1 MLNITALRG
10 GAATLY
16 YPIWHYEAPE
26 LIVLKNNRGVEEN
39 RIRQLDYC
47 IQVNKLIYERIIK
60 RGNITLFS
68 PNDVP
73 GMYEAF
79 YNDQEKFEELYTKA
93 EANESIRKRVVPAME
108 LFTQIMQ
115 ERASTGRIYLMNVD
129 HSNTHSS
136 FDEKVAPIHMSNL
149 CVSGDTELLTDQGY
163 IPIEQLAGTT
173 RTIWNGEE
181 WTKASVFKTGENQ
194 SLTLVETTF
203 NKELK
208 ATPYHKWYVLNKT
221 TGNYE
226 EKRTHEL
233 KVGDK
238 LIRCQYPIISGSYHL
253 KDAYTNGFY
262 TGDGTQSS
270 TNRQRVYLYHE
281 KKKLEPY
288 ITGNITSRLEN
299 RSSNRVEVTLT
310 GLMPKLFVPDH
321 TYTLQSRIEWL
332 AGLFDSDGTITEG
345 SEGIQSV
352 FVTSIDF
359 DFLKRVQKMLE
370 FTGVQSKIR
379 QTTKAGFRPMPNH
392 KGDPENPN
400 SDYWC
405 KDSYRLQISGWNV
418 QILLGLDL
426 KCHRLKLNKQT
437 LKRSTERHLTVFRLT
452 PDYSVEDTYCTNEPK
467 KNLSVFNGLL
477 TGQCVEISLPT
488 KPLDNI
494 LDEKGE
500 IGLCILAA
508 VNVTAVSKEEM
519 GDVCEMCV
527 RALDALIDYQTYP
540 VRAAEISTRNRRSL
554 GIGIINYAHFL
565 AKNGTYF
572 TNTTKANEITHE
584 LMELFQYSLI
594 KASVKLAQ
602 EYGPCGWFNETK
614 YSKGILPIDT
624 YKKDLDDICPNDL
637 KCDWEALRQDVL
649 KYGMRNSTLSA
660 LMPSETSSQVANAT
674 NGIEPPRGLV
684 SIKQS
689 KDGILKQVVPDIKTL
704 GLNYETA
711 WNMQDNVGYIHKVCI
726 MQKFVDQAISANEYY
741 MPSRYPGGKVPMTEL
756 IKMKLLGY
764 KYGMKTWY
772 YHNTNDGA
780 DDRADEIN
788 AGCESGACAI

>member
-39 RIRQLDYC
+39 RIRQLDYN
-47 IQVNKLIYERIIK
+47 IQLNKLMYERIIK

-93 EANESIRKRVVPAME
+93 EADESIRKRVVPAME

-129 HSNTHSS
+129 HCNTHSS

-149 CVSGDTELLTDQGY
+149 
-163 IPIEQLAGTT
+163 
-173 RTIWNGEE
+173 
-181 WTKASVFKTGENQ
+181 
-194 SLTLVETTF
+194 
-203 NKELK
+203 
-208 ATPYHKWYVLNKT
+208 
-221 TGNYE
+221 
-226 EKRTHEL
+226 
-233 KVGDK
+233 
-238 LIRCQYPIISGSYHL
+238 
-253 KDAYTNGFY
+253 
-262 TGDGTQSS
+262 
-270 TNRQRVYLYHE
+270 
-281 KKKLEPY
+281 
-288 ITGNITSRLEN
+288 
-299 RSSNRVEVTLT
+299 
-310 GLMPKLFVPDH
+310 
-321 TYTLQSRIEWL
+321 
-332 AGLFDSDGTITEG
+332 
-345 SEGIQSV
+345 
-352 FVTSIDF
+352 
-359 DFLKRVQKMLE
+359 
-370 FTGVQSKIR
+370 
-379 QTTKAGFRPMPNH
+379 
-392 KGDPENPN
+392 
-400 SDYWC
+400 
-405 KDSYRLQISGWNV
+405 
-418 QILLGLDL
+418 
-426 KCHRLKLNKQT
+426 
-437 LKRSTERHLTVFRLT
+437 
-452 PDYSVEDTYCTNEPK
+452 
-467 KNLSVFNGLL
+467 
-477 TGQCVEISLPT
+477 CVEISLPT

-508 VNVTAVSKEEM
+508 VNVTAVTKEEM

-572 TNTTKANEITHE
+572 SNTTKANEITHE

-602 EYGPCGWFNETK
+602 EFGPCGWFNETK
-614 YSKGILPIDT
+614 YAKGILPIDT

-637 KCDWEALRQDVL
+637 KCDWESLRQDVL

-660 LMPSETSSQVANAT
+660 LMPSECQVKENEMLMNDETKKTLGELLVEAGVNVELIESAGIPVRLAVKPFTLYGDREVTEVYYNGEVEVYEVEFEDGTKYKFTGNHLLKVYGVGVFDEDNQVFKYVKDLGFKDNGGYEIVVNPSAEGGYLEVKSVTKAGIEHTWDVSTPDEEYVLSNGCISHNTSSQVANAT

>member
-1 MLNITALRG
+1 MNITALRG

-47 IQVNKLIYERIIK
+47 IQLNKLIYERIIK

-93 EANESIRKRVVPAME
+93 EADESIRKRVVPAME

-149 CVSGDTELLTDQGY
+149 CNE
-163 IPIEQLAGTT
+163 
-173 RTIWNGEE
+173 
-181 WTKASVFKTGENQ
+181 
-194 SLTLVETTF
+194 
-203 NKELK
+203 
-208 ATPYHKWYVLNKT
+208 
-221 TGNYE
+221 
-226 EKRTHEL
+226 
-233 KVGDK
+233 
-238 LIRCQYPIISGSYHL
+238 
-253 KDAYTNGFY
+253 
-262 TGDGTQSS
+262 
-270 TNRQRVYLYHE
+270 
-281 KKKLEPY
+281 
-288 ITGNITSRLEN
+288 IT
-299 RSSNRVEVTLT
+299 
-310 GLMPKLFVPDH
+310 
-321 TYTLQSRIEWL
+321 
-332 AGLFDSDGTITEG
+332 
-345 SEGIQSV
+345 
-352 FVTSIDF
+352 
-359 DFLKRVQKMLE
+359 
-370 FTGVQSKIR
+370 
-379 QTTKAGFRPMPNH
+379 
-392 KGDPENPN
+392 
-400 SDYWC
+400 
-405 KDSYRLQISGWNV
+405 
-418 QILLGLDL
+418 
-426 KCHRLKLNKQT
+426 
-437 LKRSTERHLTVFRLT
+437 
-452 PDYSVEDTYCTNEPK
+452 
-467 KNLSVFNGLL
+467 
-477 TGQCVEISLPT
+477 LPT

-572 TNTTKANEITHE
+572 SNTTKANEITHE

-660 LMPSETSSQVANAT
+660 LMPSECQVKENEMLMNDSTKKTLGELLVEAGVNVELIESVGIPVRLAVKPFTLYGDREVTEVYYNGEVEVYEVEFEDGTKYKFTGNHLLKVYGAGIFSAENQAFKYVKDLNFKEKNGKYDLVVNPSAEGYMMVKSVTKTGIEHTWDVSTPDEEYVLSNGCISHNTSSQVANAT

>member
-1 MLNITALRG
+1 MNITALRG

-47 IQVNKLIYERIIK
+47 IQLNKLIYERIIK

-93 EANESIRKRVVPAME
+93 EADESIRKRVVPAME
-108 LFTQIMQ
+108 FFTQIMQ

-149 CVSGDTELLTDQGY
+149 CNE
-163 IPIEQLAGTT
+163 
-173 RTIWNGEE
+173 
-181 WTKASVFKTGENQ
+181 
-194 SLTLVETTF
+194 
-203 NKELK
+203 
-208 ATPYHKWYVLNKT
+208 
-221 TGNYE
+221 
-226 EKRTHEL
+226 
-233 KVGDK
+233 
-238 LIRCQYPIISGSYHL
+238 
-253 KDAYTNGFY
+253 
-262 TGDGTQSS
+262 
-270 TNRQRVYLYHE
+270 
-281 KKKLEPY
+281 
-288 ITGNITSRLEN
+288 IT
-299 RSSNRVEVTLT
+299 
-310 GLMPKLFVPDH
+310 
-321 TYTLQSRIEWL
+321 
-332 AGLFDSDGTITEG
+332 
-345 SEGIQSV
+345 
-352 FVTSIDF
+352 
-359 DFLKRVQKMLE
+359 
-370 FTGVQSKIR
+370 
-379 QTTKAGFRPMPNH
+379 
-392 KGDPENPN
+392 
-400 SDYWC
+400 
-405 KDSYRLQISGWNV
+405 
-418 QILLGLDL
+418 
-426 KCHRLKLNKQT
+426 
-437 LKRSTERHLTVFRLT
+437 
-452 PDYSVEDTYCTNEPK
+452 
-467 KNLSVFNGLL
+467 
-477 TGQCVEISLPT
+477 LPT

-508 VNVTAVSKEEM
+508 VNVTAVTKEEM
-519 GDVCEMCV
+519 GGVCEMCV

-565 AKNGTYF
+565 AKNGTYY

-584 LMELFQYSLI
+584 LIELFQYSLI

-637 KCDWEALRQDVL
+637 KCDWEGLRQDVL

-660 LMPSETSSQVANAT
+660 LMPSECQVKENEMLMNDSTKKTLGELLVGAGINIELIESAGIPVRLAVKPFTLYGDREVTEVYYNGEVEVYEVEFEDGTKYKFTGNHLLKVYGAGIFSAENQAFKYVKDLNFKEKNGKCDLVVNPSAEGYMMVKSVTKAGIEHTWDVSTPDEEYVLSNGCISHNTSSQVANAT

-764 KYGMKTWY
+764 KYGIKTWY

>member
-39 RIRQLDYC
+39 RIRQLDYG
-47 IQVNKLIYERIIK
+47 IQLNKLMYERIIK

-93 EANESIRKRVVPAME
+93 EADENIRKRVVPAME

-129 HSNTHSS
+129 HCNTHSP

-149 CVSGDTELLTDQGY
+149 C
-163 IPIEQLAGTT
+163 IEVA
-173 RTIWNGEE
+173 
-181 WTKASVFKTGENQ
+181 
-194 SLTLVETTF
+194 
-203 NKELK
+203 
-208 ATPYHKWYVLNKT
+208 
-221 TGNYE
+221 
-226 EKRTHEL
+226 
-233 KVGDK
+233 
-238 LIRCQYPIISGSYHL
+238 
-253 KDAYTNGFY
+253 
-262 TGDGTQSS
+262 
-270 TNRQRVYLYHE
+270 
-281 KKKLEPY
+281 
-288 ITGNITSRLEN
+288 
-299 RSSNRVEVTLT
+299 
-310 GLMPKLFVPDH
+310 
-321 TYTLQSRIEWL
+321 
-332 AGLFDSDGTITEG
+332 
-345 SEGIQSV
+345 
-352 FVTSIDF
+352 
-359 DFLKRVQKMLE
+359 
-370 FTGVQSKIR
+370 
-379 QTTKAGFRPMPNH
+379 
-392 KGDPENPN
+392 
-400 SDYWC
+400 
-405 KDSYRLQISGWNV
+405 
-418 QILLGLDL
+418 
-426 KCHRLKLNKQT
+426 
-437 LKRSTERHLTVFRLT
+437 
-452 PDYSVEDTYCTNEPK
+452 
-467 KNLSVFNGLL
+467 
-477 TGQCVEISLPT
+477 LPT

-494 LDEKGE
+494 YDEKGE
-500 IGLCILAA
+500 IALCILAA
-508 VNVTAVSKEEM
+508 VNVTATTKEEM

-540 VRAAEISTRNRRSL
+540 VPAARISTVNRRSL
-554 GIGIINYAHFL
+554 GVGIINYAHFL
-565 AKNGTYF
+565 AKNGTYYS
-572 TNTTKANEITHE
+572 NTTKANEITHE

-614 YSKGILPIDT
+614 YAKGILPIDT

-637 KCDWEALRQDVL
+637 KCDWESLRQDVL

>member
-47 IQVNKLIYERIIK
+47 IQLNKLIYERIIK

-93 EANESIRKRVVPAME
+93 EADESIRKRVVPAME

-129 HSNTHSS
+129 HCNTHSS
-136 FDEKVAPIHMSNL
+136 FDEKVAPVHMSNL
-149 CVSGDTELLTDQGY
+149 CVAGHTPILIKEDGIKKEVAIKDYEDKWVQVYNGEQFLPAFVRKTSDAAKLKRVRYTIKNYKGEVYRIGY
-163 IPIEQLAGTT
+163 ID
-173 RTIWNGEE
+173 
-181 WTKASVFKTGENQ
+181 
-194 SLTLVETTF
+194 
-203 NKELK
+203 
-208 ATPYHKWYVLNKT
+208 ATDEHKWYDTAGKEL
-221 TGNYE
+221 
-226 EKRTHEL
+226 RTVEL
-233 KVGDK
+233 KVGTEMVGHVLQEDGCIFEGTVIVTDIEQ
-238 LIRCQYPIISGSYHL
+238 LEGTYP
-253 KDAYTNGFY
+253 TWCFN
-262 TGDGTQSS
+262 QP
-270 TNRQRVYLYHE
+270 E
-281 KKKLEPY
+281 
-288 ITGNITSRLEN
+288 
-299 RSSNRVEVTLT
+299 
-310 GLMPKLFVPDH
+310 DH
-321 TYTLQSRIEWL
+321 T
-332 AGLFDSDGTITEG
+332 G
-345 SEGIQSV
+345 
-352 FVTSIDF
+352 
-359 DFLKRVQKMLE
+359 
-370 FTGVQSKIR
+370 
-379 QTTKAGFRPMPNH
+379 
-392 KGDPENPN
+392 
-400 SDYWC
+400 
-405 KDSYRLQISGWNV
+405 
-418 QILLGLDL
+418 
-426 KCHRLKLNKQT
+426 
-437 LKRSTERHLTVFRLT
+437 
-452 PDYSVEDTYCTNEPK
+452 
-467 KNLSVFNGLL
+467 VFNGVLA
-477 TGQCVEISLPT
+477 GQCVEISLPT

-508 VNVTAVSKEEM
+508 VNVTAVTKEEM

-660 LMPSETSSQVANAT
+660 LMPSECQVKENEMLMNDSTKKTLGELLVEAGVNVELIEDAGIPLRISVKPFTLYGNREVTDVYYNGKVEVYEVEFMDGTKYKFTGNHLLKVHVDNSPGVYSEGCEAFKCVKDLNFQEKNGKNELVAHPNGYLVVKSVTKAGIEHTWDVSTPDEEYVLSNGCISHNTSSQVANAT

-764 KYGMKTWY
+764 KYGIKTWY

>member
-1 MLNITALRG
+1 MLNTTALRG

-39 RIRQLDYC
+39 RIRQLDYN
-47 IQVNKLIYERIIK
+47 IQLNKLMYERIIK

-93 EANESIRKRVVPAME
+93 EADESIRKRVVPAME

-129 HSNTHSS
+129 HCNTHSS

-149 CVSGDTELLTDQGY
+149 CVAGHTPILIKEDGIKKEVAIKDYEDKWVQVYNGEQFLPAFVKKTSNAAKLNRVRYTIKNYKGEVYRIGY
-163 IPIEQLAGTT
+163 ID
-173 RTIWNGEE
+173 
-181 WTKASVFKTGENQ
+181 
-194 SLTLVETTF
+194 
-203 NKELK
+203 
-208 ATPYHKWYVLNKT
+208 ATDEHKWYDT
-221 TGNYE
+221 TGKE
-226 EKRTHEL
+226 LRTVEL
-233 KVGDK
+233 TVGTEMVGHVLQED
-238 LIRCQYPIISGSYHL
+238 
-253 KDAYTNGFY
+253 GFIFE
-262 TGDGTQSS
+262 GTVVV
-270 TNRQRVYLYHE
+270 TDIE
-281 KKKLEPY
+281 KLEGTYP
-288 ITGNITSRLEN
+288 TWCFNQPE
-299 RSSNRVEVTLT
+299 
-310 GLMPKLFVPDH
+310 DH
-321 TYTLQSRIEWL
+321 T
-332 AGLFDSDGTITEG
+332 G
-345 SEGIQSV
+345 
-352 FVTSIDF
+352 
-359 DFLKRVQKMLE
+359 
-370 FTGVQSKIR
+370 
-379 QTTKAGFRPMPNH
+379 
-392 KGDPENPN
+392 
-400 SDYWC
+400 
-405 KDSYRLQISGWNV
+405 
-418 QILLGLDL
+418 
-426 KCHRLKLNKQT
+426 
-437 LKRSTERHLTVFRLT
+437 
-452 PDYSVEDTYCTNEPK
+452 
-467 KNLSVFNGLL
+467 VFNGVL

-488 KPLDNI
+488 KPLNNI
-494 LDEKGE
+494 LDEDGE

-508 VNVTAVSKEEM
+508 VNVTAVTKEEM

-540 VRAAEISTRNRRSL
+540 VRAAEISTRNRRNL

-572 TNTTKANEITHE
+572 SNTTKANEITHE
-584 LMELFQYSLI
+584 LMELFQYILI

-614 YSKGILPIDT
+614 YSKGILPVDT

-637 KCDWEALRQDVL
+637 KCDWESLRQDVL

>member
-39 RIRQLDYC
+39 RIRQLDYG
-47 IQVNKLIYERIIK
+47 IQLNKLIYERIIK

-93 EANESIRKRVVPAME
+93 EADESIRKRVVPAME

-129 HSNTHSS
+129 HCNTHSP

-149 CVSGDTELLTDQGY
+149 CVSGDTKVLVKDDDVVKEVE
-163 IPIEQLAGTT
+163 IASIEKQYVTVY
-173 RTIWNGEE
+173 NGKE
-181 WTKASVFKTGENQ
+181 WTEAYCDKTSDNAQLFSVWLNIIDKDGFITKPVYIRAT
-194 SLTLVETTF
+194 
-203 NKELK
+203 KE
-208 ATPYHKWYVLNKT
+208 HKWYINGGIEV
-221 TGNYE
+221 
-226 EKRTHEL
+226 RTSDL
-233 KVGDK
+233 KPDDVMDYVHVETDDKITILKAVVVDEPVYVGD
-238 LIRCQYPIISGSYHL
+238 
-253 KDAYTNGFY
+253 
-262 TGDGTQSS
+262 
-270 TNRQRVYLYHE
+270 
-281 KKKLEPY
+281 EP
-288 ITGNITSRLEN
+288 T
-299 RSSNRVEVTLT
+299 
-310 GLMPKLFVPDH
+310 
-321 TYTLQSRIEWL
+321 
-332 AGLFDSDGTITEG
+332 
-345 SEGIQSV
+345 
-352 FVTSIDF
+352 
-359 DFLKRVQKMLE
+359 
-370 FTGVQSKIR
+370 
-379 QTTKAGFRPMPNH
+379 
-392 KGDPENPN
+392 
-400 SDYWC
+400 WC
-405 KDSYRLQISGWNV
+405 L
-418 QILLGLDL
+418 
-426 KCHRLKLNKQT
+426 
-437 LKRSTERHLTVFRLT
+437 
-452 PDYSVEDTYCTNEPK
+452 NEPK
-467 KNLSVFNGLL
+467 EHKVVFNGVL
-477 TGQCVEISLPT
+477 TGNCIEVALPT

-494 LDEKGE
+494 SDEKGE
-500 IGLCILAA
+500 IALCILAA
-508 VNVTAVSKEEM
+508 VNVTATTKEEM

-540 VRAAEISTRNRRSL
+540 VPAARISTINRRSL
-554 GIGIINYAHFL
+554 GVGIINYAHFL

-572 TNTTKANEITHE
+572 SNTTKANEIPHD

-594 KASVKLAQ
+594 RASVKLAQ

-660 LMPSETSSQVANAT
+660 LMPSECQVKENEMLMNDSTKKTLGELLVEAGVNVELIESAGIPVRLAVKPFTLYGGREVTEVYYNGEVEVYEVEFEDCTKYKFTGNHLLKVYGAGIFSAENQAFKYVKDLNFKEKNGKYDLVVNPSSEGYMMVKSVTKVGIEHTWDVSTPDEEYVLSNGCISHNTSSQVANAT

>member
-39 RIRQLDYC
+39 RIRQLDYG
-47 IQVNKLIYERIIK
+47 IQLNKLMYERIIK

-93 EANESIRKRVVPAME
+93 EADESIRKRVVPAME

-129 HSNTHSS
+129 HCNTHSS

-149 CVSGDTELLTDQGY
+149 CVAGHTPILIKEDGIKKEVAIKDYEDKWVQVYNGEQFLPAFVKKTSNAAKLNRVRYTIKNYKGEVYRIGY
-163 IPIEQLAGTT
+163 ID
-173 RTIWNGEE
+173 
-181 WTKASVFKTGENQ
+181 
-194 SLTLVETTF
+194 
-203 NKELK
+203 
-208 ATPYHKWYVLNKT
+208 ATDEHKWYDTAGKELRTVELTIGTEMVGHVLQ
-221 TGNYE
+221 E
-226 EKRTHEL
+226 
-233 KVGDK
+233 
-238 LIRCQYPIISGSYHL
+238 
-253 KDAYTNGFY
+253 
-262 TGDGTQSS
+262 DGCIFEGTVIV
-270 TNRQRVYLYHE
+270 TDIE
-281 KKKLEPY
+281 KLEGTYP
-288 ITGNITSRLEN
+288 TWCFNQPE
-299 RSSNRVEVTLT
+299 
-310 GLMPKLFVPDH
+310 DH
-321 TYTLQSRIEWL
+321 T
-332 AGLFDSDGTITEG
+332 G
-345 SEGIQSV
+345 
-352 FVTSIDF
+352 
-359 DFLKRVQKMLE
+359 
-370 FTGVQSKIR
+370 
-379 QTTKAGFRPMPNH
+379 
-392 KGDPENPN
+392 
-400 SDYWC
+400 
-405 KDSYRLQISGWNV
+405 
-418 QILLGLDL
+418 
-426 KCHRLKLNKQT
+426 
-437 LKRSTERHLTVFRLT
+437 
-452 PDYSVEDTYCTNEPK
+452 
-467 KNLSVFNGLL
+467 VFNGVLA
-477 TGQCVEISLPT
+477 GNCVEISLPT
-488 KPLDNI
+488 KPLNNI
-494 LDEKGE
+494 LDEDGE

-508 VNVTAVSKEEM
+508 VNVTAVTKEEM

-572 TNTTKANEITHE
+572 SNTTKANEITHE

-637 KCDWEALRQDVL
+637 KCDWESLRQDVL

>member
-1 MLNITALRG
+1 MNITALRG

-47 IQVNKLIYERIIK
+47 IQLNKLIYERIIK

-93 EANESIRKRVVPAME
+93 EADESIRKRVVPAME
-108 LFTQIMQ
+108 FFTQIMQ

-129 HSNTHSS
+129 HCNTHSS

-149 CVSGDTELLTDQGY
+149 CNE
-163 IPIEQLAGTT
+163 
-173 RTIWNGEE
+173 
-181 WTKASVFKTGENQ
+181 
-194 SLTLVETTF
+194 
-203 NKELK
+203 
-208 ATPYHKWYVLNKT
+208 
-221 TGNYE
+221 
-226 EKRTHEL
+226 
-233 KVGDK
+233 
-238 LIRCQYPIISGSYHL
+238 
-253 KDAYTNGFY
+253 
-262 TGDGTQSS
+262 
-270 TNRQRVYLYHE
+270 
-281 KKKLEPY
+281 
-288 ITGNITSRLEN
+288 IT
-299 RSSNRVEVTLT
+299 
-310 GLMPKLFVPDH
+310 
-321 TYTLQSRIEWL
+321 
-332 AGLFDSDGTITEG
+332 
-345 SEGIQSV
+345 
-352 FVTSIDF
+352 
-359 DFLKRVQKMLE
+359 
-370 FTGVQSKIR
+370 
-379 QTTKAGFRPMPNH
+379 
-392 KGDPENPN
+392 
-400 SDYWC
+400 
-405 KDSYRLQISGWNV
+405 
-418 QILLGLDL
+418 
-426 KCHRLKLNKQT
+426 
-437 LKRSTERHLTVFRLT
+437 
-452 PDYSVEDTYCTNEPK
+452 
-467 KNLSVFNGLL
+467 
-477 TGQCVEISLPT
+477 LPT

-508 VNVTAVSKEEM
+508 VNVTAVTKEEM
-519 GDVCEMCV
+519 GDVSEMCV

-565 AKNGTYF
+565 AKNGTYY

-614 YSKGILPIDT
+614 YAKGILPIDT

-660 LMPSETSSQVANAT
+660 LMPSECQVKENEMLMNDSTKKTLGELLAEAGVNVELIESAGIPVRLAVRPFTLYGDREVTEVYYNGEVEVYEVEFEDGTKYKFTGNHLLKVYGAGIFSAENQAFKYVKDLNFKEKNGKYDLVVNPSAEGYMIVKSVTKAGIEHTWDVSTPDEEYVLSNGCISHNTSSQVANAT

>member
-1 MLNITALRG
+1 MLNTTALRG

-39 RIRQLDYC
+39 RIRQLDYG
-47 IQVNKLIYERIIK
+47 IQLNKLMYERIIK

-93 EANESIRKRVVPAME
+93 EADESIRKRVVPAME

-129 HSNTHSS
+129 HCNTHSP

-149 CVSGDTELLTDQGY
+149 CVSGDTKVLVKEGDIVKEVG
-163 IPIEQLAGTT
+163 IASIEKQYVTVY
-173 RTIWNGEE
+173 NGKE
-181 WTKASVFKTGENQ
+181 WTEAYCDKTSDNAQLFSVWLNIIDKDGFITKPVYIRAT
-194 SLTLVETTF
+194 
-203 NKELK
+203 KE
-208 ATPYHKWYVLNKT
+208 HKWYINGGIEV
-221 TGNYE
+221 
-226 EKRTHEL
+226 RT
-233 KVGDK
+233 
-238 LIRCQYPIISGSYHL
+238 S
-253 KDAYTNGFY
+253 
-262 TGDGTQSS
+262 
-270 TNRQRVYLYHE
+270 
-281 KKKLEPY
+281 
-288 ITGNITSRLEN
+288 
-299 RSSNRVEVTLT
+299 
-310 GLMPKLFVPDH
+310 
-321 TYTLQSRIEWL
+321 
-332 AGLFDSDGTITEG
+332 
-345 SEGIQSV
+345 
-352 FVTSIDF
+352 
-359 DFLKRVQKMLE
+359 
-370 FTGVQSKIR
+370 
-379 QTTKAGFRPMPNH
+379 
-392 KGDPENPN
+392 
-400 SDYWC
+400 
-405 KDSYRLQISGWNV
+405 
-418 QILLGLDL
+418 DL
-426 KCHRLKLNKQT
+426 KPDDVMDYVHVETDGKITILKAVVVDEPVYAGDEPTWCL
-437 LKRSTERHLTVFRLT
+437 
-452 PDYSVEDTYCTNEPK
+452 NEPK
-467 KNLSVFNGLL
+467 EHKVVFNGVL
-477 TGQCVEISLPT
+477 TGNCIEVALPT

-494 LDEKGE
+494 SDEKGE
-500 IGLCILAA
+500 IALCILAA
-508 VNVTAVSKEEM
+508 VNVTATTKEEM

-540 VRAAEISTRNRRSL
+540 VPAARISTINRRSL
-554 GIGIINYAHFL
+554 GVGIINYAHFL
-565 AKNGTYF
+565 AKNGTYY

-637 KCDWEALRQDVL
+637 KCDWESLRQDVL

-660 LMPSETSSQVANAT
+660 CMPSETSSQVANAT

-788 AGCESGACAI
+788 TGCESGACAI